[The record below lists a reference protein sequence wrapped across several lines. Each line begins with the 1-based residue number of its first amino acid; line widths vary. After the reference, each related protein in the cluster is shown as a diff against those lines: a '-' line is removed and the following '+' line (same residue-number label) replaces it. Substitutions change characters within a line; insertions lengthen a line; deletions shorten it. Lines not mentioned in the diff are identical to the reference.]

1 MNAES
6 KATGA
11 TNRDWAAL
19 TDRCR
24 PSKVGAAGWVA
35 PVSRT
40 AAKTPARVATDSR
53 PSSGTVVRISERS
66 RGCRGIRPALR
77 AVVAGALLSSG
88 ASGQPEGF
96 NYDESKVPSYEL
108 PEILRRADGGTVDA
122 AAGWRARRAEILKL
136 FEEQVYGISPQA
148 PARMQFTVLEED
160 GVALGGL
167 ARRKQVR
174 VDFGGGDGSSME
186 ILLYNPAGAEGRVPV
201 FVGLN
206 FGGNHTVHSDPEIRM
221 PARWVQ
227 ERDGTVTRKRDAE
240 QTRGRSASRWQVERL
255 LRRGYGP
262 GDGVLRRPR
271 SGFRRWVRERGACSG
286 AADVSGGLG
295 QHLRV
300 GMGLEPRVGLP

>member
-1 MNAES
+1 M
-6 KATGA
+6 
-11 TNRDWAAL
+11 
-19 TDRCR
+19 
-24 PSKVGAAGWVA
+24 
-35 PVSRT
+35 
-40 AAKTPARVATDSR
+40 
-53 PSSGTVVRISERS
+53 
-66 RGCRGIRPALR
+66 
-77 AVVAGALLSSG
+77 SSG

-227 ERDGTVTRKRDAE
+227 ERDGTATRKRDAE

-255 LRRGYGP
+255 LRRGYGLR
-262 GDGVLRRPR
+262 DGVLRRPR
-271 SGFRRWVRERGACSG
+271 SGF
-286 AADVSGGLG
+286 
-295 QHLRV
+295 
-300 GMGLEPRVGLP
+300 